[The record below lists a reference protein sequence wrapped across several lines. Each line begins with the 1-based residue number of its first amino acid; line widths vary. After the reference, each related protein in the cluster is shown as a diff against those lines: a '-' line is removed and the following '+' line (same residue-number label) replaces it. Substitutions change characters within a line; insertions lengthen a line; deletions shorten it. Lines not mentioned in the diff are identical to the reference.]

1 MERKINWKRERHTR
15 GNLQEERRLSTYHR
29 HQPTSLRNVALIP
42 LLRAFHEISPR
53 RERMNGFSFSL
64 NTKAPKNT
72 PRGAKKSPLEL
83 WQPLLMEASLPLS
96 FSLHIGVEFL
106 LSPPKKRQGKCRKMG
121 QTGRTPAETRRKAPK
136 SRAPCMPQ
144 VQIPHAR
151 KNLSPFPH
159 PFTTHSLTFDNMCV
173 EGRCRG
179 RSTV

>member
-106 LSPPKKRQGKCRKMG
+106 LPPPKNGKANVVKWAKQG
-121 QTGRTPAETRRKAPK
+121 ELRRKHALCRR
-136 SRAPCMPQ
+136 SRARM
-144 VQIPHAR
+144 HASSSNSAR
-151 KNLSPFPH
+151 TQES
-159 PFTTHSLTFDNMCV
+159 FTLPSSFHHSLTHF
-173 EGRCRG
+173 
-179 RSTV
+179 